1 MKIPTY
7 ESNVGT
13 SGRVVYQDIV
23 KPPGTR
29 GLDEVIKGL
38 GSIYEFE
45 EKKRKEDVAIA
56 DFTNKSNANLEL
68 TRIGA
73 ELQDGIQQ
81 GGDYSK
87 ALETYD
93 KQYQK
98 IVQDYGSKIIDK
110 GNKAEALA
118 GWERTGL
125 ENTLRLKD
133 VIRAKQKEGAVAAA
147 DNTVDLLVSQI
158 STIDEADL
166 ADTVKKVGEQYGS
179 IPGMPPALGQM
190 KTRQAVQNGI
200 ANRVKLTAQN
210 NPNDPQ
216 VALDELEKYQK
227 DLDIDAYVSMR
238 GQLVNRVEARK
249 QEVGAAANVEAY
261 IANPLSTAP
270 PSQKDV
276 DVTFNTKVLANAQNM
291 SAPEYEGATIAL
303 SRQTQK
309 VPSAVSSQAAAYLGT
324 YKENMTDGD
333 IAATASTARV
343 VAALG
348 SDEQARGGSNAFSAA
363 SITKADLIVSR
374 MNAGM
379 DERTAVETSM
389 KNLDSKVAETI
400 YNAAKTETMKKWY
413 KDDKL
418 QDVANSLDLP
428 RASADLWQ
436 SEYIDK
442 KASAM
447 ALGASSGEAEEQ
459 AAKLVRNKYSEFNGK
474 VVTYAPNKLTP
485 YTEKQW
491 VEAGNKKYAA
501 IMGSELP
508 KDAKI
513 ILAGDRDTMQEKA
526 QGVPADKLSFPI
538 MVDYGTYVAP
548 IVGKDGRMVRVTAGA
563 QAVERKANG
572 FETLY
577 GGSGGVQPFG
587 SAQ

>member
-13 SGRVVYQDIV
+13 SGRVVYQDVV

-29 GLDEVIKGL
+29 GLEEVIKGL
-38 GSIYEFE
+38 GSIYDFE

-81 GGDYSK
+81 GGDYTK

-110 GNKAEALA
+110 GSKAEALA

-147 DNTVDLLVSQI
+147 DNSVDQILNDLPMATDEEVAQAVKDIGSQY
-158 STIDEADL
+158 A
-166 ADTVKKVGEQYGS
+166 S
-179 IPGMPPALGQM
+179 IPGMPPEEGRM
-190 KTRQAVQNGI
+190 KTRKAVQSGL
-200 ANRVKLTAQN
+200 ANKVMITAQN
-210 NPNDPQ
+210 NPQNPQ

-238 GQLVNRVEARK
+238 GQLVNKVEARK
-249 QEVGAAANVEAY
+249 QEIGAAVNVENY
-261 IANPLSTAP
+261 IANPATATP

-276 DVTFNTKVLANAQNM
+276 DVTFNTKVLANAANM

-303 SRQTQK
+303 ARQTQK
-309 VPSAVSSQAAAYLGT
+309 VPSAVASQAAAYLGT

-333 IAATASTARV
+333 ISATASTARV

-379 DERTAVETSM
+379 DERTAVESTM
-389 KNLDSKVAETI
+389 KNIDSKVSESI
-400 YNAAKTETMKKWY
+400 YNAAKTETLKKWY

-418 QDVANSLDLP
+418 SDVASSIGLP
-428 RASADLWQ
+428 RESANLWQ

-459 AAKLVRNKYSEFNGK
+459 AAKLVNNKYSEFNGK

-501 IMGSELP
+501 VMGSELP

-526 QGVPADKLSFPI
+526 AGVPADKLSFPI

-563 QAVERKANG
+563 QAVETKNNG

-577 GGSGGVQPFG
+577 GGKGGVQPFG
-587 SAQ
+587 LAQ